1 MKYAIL
7 RVHNDNYSLIA
18 LPEESY
24 DEWVLIESGL
34 TQNIAELALKGANSA
49 SA

>member
-7 RVHNDNYSLIA
+7 RVHNNDYSLIG
-18 LPEESY
+18 LPKDSY